1 MCVKKMDCLTVGKQT
16 FLELISEIQDILKSG
31 RYDTPELISTELEA
45 AKIVINAADESFIG
59 DMFTT
64 LSLFLLPLEEQI
76 DSKNVDFFKRLEIC
90 KACEPDHRGKHD
102 CVCKL
107 KCEKKCKCS
116 PTCINCS
123 DTLKE
128 LDSKTFNAI
137 KYIVDQAVDGGDD
150 EQEDIDVIFDFMG
163 TIKQIVKKYKGR

>member
-1 MCVKKMDCLTVGKQT
+1 MDCLTVGKQT
-16 FLELISEIQDILKSG
+16 FLELISEVHDILQSG
-31 RYDTPELISTELEA
+31 RYDTPELIATELHA

-59 DMFTT
+59 DMLTT
-64 LSLFLLPLEEQI
+64 LSLFLLPLENQI
-76 DSKNVDFFKRLEIC
+76 DNKNIDFFKHLEVC
-90 KACEPDHRGKHD
+90 KACEPEHKGKHE
-102 CVCKL
+102 CVCTL
-107 KCEKKCKCS
+107 KCTKKCNCT
-116 PTCINCS
+116 PNCINCS

-163 TIKQIVKKYKGR
+163 TIKEIVKKYKGR